1 MDQRII
7 DLYDE
12 FVHVHYNRRLFLEK
26 VAKITGSMGAAAAL
40 MPLLQSNYALAATI
54 APDDSRLDVSHV
66 SYKGAS
72 GDVKAYLAKPKGDGK
87 RGGIVVVHQNRG
99 LNPHIEDI
107 ARRYAVEGY
116 VAVAVDFLS
125 QLGGTPPDEDAA
137 MAMFPKLDANKVTG
151 DANAAVAYLCG
162 RPDSNGKVGAT
173 GFCWGGDVANRIA
186 VTNPS
191 ANAVSVYYGVAPDLT
206 KVPDI
211 KAALLLNYADPKI
224 DTRVGATVPPYEQ
237 ALKDAHIKYNLY
249 YYTGANHAF
258 NDDTQSARYDEA
270 AAKLAWQRSLALFK
284 ANVA

>member
-12 FVHVHYNRRLFLEK
+12 FVHVHFNRRLFLEK
-26 VAKITGSMGAAAAL
+26 VAKVTGSMGAALAL
-40 MPLLQSNYALAATI
+40 MPMLQSNYALATVV
-54 APDDSRLDVSHV
+54 APDDARVDTGRITF
-66 SYKGAS
+66 KGAS
-72 GDVKAYLAKPKGDGK
+72 GDVKAYRAKPKDEAK
-87 RGGIVVVHQNRG
+87 HGGIVVVHQNRG

-107 ARRYAVEGY
+107 ARRLAVEGY
-116 VAVAVDFLS
+116 VVIAPDFLS

-137 MAMFPKLDANKVTG
+137 MGMFPKLDNTKVTG
-151 DANAAVAYLCG
+151 DANAAVAYLLG
-162 RPDSNGKVGAT
+162 RRDATGKVGAT
-173 GFCWGGDVANRIA
+173 GFCWGGDVVNRIA
-186 VTNPS
+186 VTNPK
-191 ANAVSVYYGVAPDLT
+191 ANAISVYYGVAPDL
-206 KVPDI
+206 KLVPDI

-270 AAKLAWQRSLALFK
+270 AAKLAWQRTLALFK
-284 ANVA
+284 ENVG